1 MDRLPREA
9 RLLTRT
15 AQTFNSR
22 NFLDWMV
29 DFENKLKLKSISTQ
43 LMCVAVAKE
52 VIIEQVQ
59 EFALHEVNGGTSARK
74 NIYYT
79 LRLFI

>member
-1 MDRLPREA
+1 MDCLGREV
-9 RLLTRT
+9 RLLTRS

-22 NFLDWMV
+22 NFLEWMA

-43 LMCVAVAKE
+43 LMCVAIAKD

-59 EFALHEVNGGTSARK
+59 EFASREVNGGTSARK
-74 NIYYT
+74 NICYA